1 LIAGSAVA
9 RMLRAPR
16 HQQQPEVR
24 RQTSFQRSRHGRRL
38 RRLSLLA
45 LALGASALLW
55 PAFAS
60 AHGLVGRAYLPFPP
74 WLFAWAAGAV
84 LIVSFVGLGRL
95 WSAPRLEHPATR
107 RLFALPAYLEPLCG
121 VIGAALLALT
131 VYSGIRGNQVPT
143 YNLTPTMVYVLFWVA
158 VPVLSAFFG
167 DVFRPFNPWRAIAR
181 AIAWVGRRTGT
192 SGRFGEP
199 LPYPDWLGRWPAVIG
214 IFGFAW
220 LELVFIN
227 RDDPSTL
234 ALLTAGYALVQ
245 LVGMAFFG
253 IERWSE
259 RGDAFAV
266 AFNLYAHLSPL
277 EYRDGAVYWRRPLSG
292 LTSIETLPGTAALLC
307 TMIGTTTFDGAS
319 NGPVWRSVAPS
330 IVRDLERIGLSG
342 PAALEV
348 TGALGIAFCILL
360 VAAVYWLGIRG
371 MQSVTH
377 VHDTRELG
385 TRFIHTIVP
394 IAFGYL
400 LAHYFS
406 LLVTQGQATAS
417 LISDPLG
424 VGSNLFGTAKLQIDW
439 GLISAAVIWY
449 VQVAALVSGHV
460 SGLMAAHD
468 RALVVYGDVQE
479 AAESQRWML
488 LVMVTFTC
496 FGLWLLSAVNT

>member
-1 LIAGSAVA
+1 
-9 RMLRAPR
+9 
-16 HQQQPEVR
+16 
-24 RQTSFQRSRHGRRL
+24 
-38 RRLSLLA
+38 
-45 LALGASALLW
+45 
-55 PAFAS
+55 
-60 AHGLVGRAYLPFPP
+60 
-74 WLFAWAAGAV
+74 
-84 LIVSFVGLGRL
+84 
-95 WSAPRLEHPATR
+95 
-107 RLFALPAYLEPLCG
+107 
-121 VIGAALLALT
+121 
-131 VYSGIRGNQVPT
+131 
-143 YNLTPTMVYVLFWVA
+143 
-158 VPVLSAFFG
+158 
-167 DVFRPFNPWRAIAR
+167 
-181 AIAWVGRRTGT
+181 WVGRRTGT
-192 SGRFGEP
+192 SGLVGEP
-199 LPYPDWLGRWPAVIG
+199 LPYPGWLGRWPAVVG

-234 ALLTAGYALVQ
+234 ALLTAAYALVQ

-266 AFNLYAHLSPL
+266 TFNLFAHLAPF
-277 EYRDGAVYWRRPLSG
+277 EYHDGTVYWRRPLSG
-292 LTSIETLPGTAALLC
+292 LTSIETMPGTAPLLC

-330 IVRDLERIGLSG
+330 IVRDFQRLGLSG
-342 PAALEV
+342 PASLEL
-348 TGALGIAFCILL
+348 TGALGIAFCVLL
-360 VAAVYWLGIRG
+360 VATVYWLGIRG
-371 MQSVTH
+371 MQSVSGAHATH
-377 VHDTRELG
+377 ELG

-417 LISDPLG
+417 FISDPLG
-424 VGSNLFGTAKLQIDW
+424 TGSNLFGTANVQIDW

-460 SGLMAAHD
+460 SGLVAAHD
-468 RALVVYGDVQE
+468 RALVVYGDVEE

>member
-1 LIAGSAVA
+1 MVAGPAAA
-9 RMLRAPR
+9 RRPRLPR
-16 HQQQPEVR
+16 HLH
-24 RQTSFQRSRHGRRL
+24 SWARSAGIGAA
-38 RRLSLLA
+38 LA
-45 LALGASALLW
+45 LALVVSTLGW
-55 PAFAS
+55 PALAS

-95 WSAPRLEHPATR
+95 WSAPRLEDPSPR
-107 RLFALPAYLEPLCG
+107 RLVAVPTYLEPVCG
-121 VIGAALLALT
+121 VIGVALLALT
-131 VYSGIRGNQVPT
+131 VYSGIRGNQIPSV
-143 YNLTPTMVYVLFWVA
+143 NFTPTMVYVVFWVA
-158 VPVLSAFFG
+158 VPVFSAFFG
-167 DVFRPFNPWRAIAR
+167 DVFRLFNPWRALAR
-181 AIAWVGRRTGT
+181 LIAWVGRRTGT
-192 SGRFGEP
+192 DALFGDP
-199 LPYPDWLGRWPAVIG
+199 LPYPGWLGRWPAVIG

-253 IERWSE
+253 IERWTE

-266 AFNLYAHLSPL
+266 AFNLFAHLSPF
-277 EYRDGAVYWRRPLSG
+277 EYDDGAVYWRRPLSG
-292 LTSIETLPGTAALLC
+292 LTRIESMPGTAPLLC

-319 NGPVWRSVAPS
+319 NGPVWRSVAPPL
-330 IVRDLERIGLSG
+330 VRDLQRLGFSG
-342 PAALEV
+342 PAAFEII
-348 TGALGIAFCILL
+348 GALGIVFCILL

-371 MQSVTH
+371 MQSVSRAYPA
-377 VHDTRELG
+377 RELG
-385 TRFIHTIVP
+385 TRFIHTIIP

-424 VGSNLFGTAKLQIDW
+424 TGSDLFGTAHLGVDW
-439 GLISAAVIWY
+439 GLISAAAIWY

-460 SGLMAAHD
+460 SGLITAHD
-468 RALVVYGDVQE
+468 RALVVYGDVEE